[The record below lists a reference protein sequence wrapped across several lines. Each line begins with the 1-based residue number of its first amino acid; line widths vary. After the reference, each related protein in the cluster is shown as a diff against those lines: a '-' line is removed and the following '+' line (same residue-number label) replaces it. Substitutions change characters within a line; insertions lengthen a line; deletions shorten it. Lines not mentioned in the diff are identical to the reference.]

1 MHRPLD
7 LAEGAAE
14 QDQVMTGFHSLT
26 DEPSGG
32 GTSGPHSG
40 LLAAAHRLSPHNFIG
55 RITINMFRM
64 APPLDCLK
72 DLSRNE
78 ARFRRAATLVSCP
91 IYLSPATTR
100 TKSIR
105 LHQVWQ
111 ATRSDE
117 ADEMQD
123 QVREQDVP
131 KSAARF
137 ALDDADDEADQVR
150 EATRT
155 RCAGCYS
162 RR

>member
-1 MHRPLD
+1 MDTDVHQIPDMGSLFTCPSAGSARTSSASGDVSKRCGPL
-7 LAEGAAE
+7 
-14 QDQVMTGFHSLT
+14 
-26 DEPSGG
+26 P
-32 GTSGPHSG
+32 
-40 LLAAAHRLSPHNFIG
+40 
-55 RITINMFRM
+55 
-64 APPLDCLK
+64 
-72 DLSRNE
+72 
-78 ARFRRAATLVSCP
+78 TLVSCP

-150 EATRT
+150 
-155 RCAGCYS
+155 
-162 RR
+162 